1 LVEDHLT
8 INLGQ
13 RSHYYR
19 AHAAADD
26 MKLSSSVSYA
36 VGILLQ
42 VYNRGTDGPMTA
54 AAIAGGCKFPP
65 RFLYR
70 ILRRLVD
77 AGLLTGVSGP
87 GGGYTLA
94 RRPQSIS
101 LLDVVSAI
109 DGPPEASKLTPV
121 CPRHRQAIKL
131 INAVSVDM
139 ARRTSKDLKKVTLEK
154 LGRSTASKRTAGR
167 KPAKK
172 LGGRRNQTTKAARA
186 TIA

>member
-1 LVEDHLT
+1 
-8 INLGQ
+8 
-13 RSHYYR
+13 
-19 AHAAADD
+19 

-42 VYNRGTDGPMTA
+42 VYTRGADGPMTA
-54 AAIAGGCKFPP
+54 AAIADGCKFPP

-94 RRPQSIS
+94 KPSRSIS
-101 LLDVVSAI
+101 LLDVVSAV

-121 CPRHRQAIKL
+121 CSRHRQAINL
-131 INAVSVDM
+131 INDVSVDM
-139 ARRTSKDLKKVTLEK
+139 ARRASKELKKVTLDK
-154 LGRSTASKRTAGR
+154 LGRAAMGKRGQPRPKASKVPSGR
-167 KPAKK
+167 QK
-172 LGGRRNQTTKAARA
+172 TTKAARA
-186 TIA
+186 TVV

>member
-1 LVEDHLT
+1 
-8 INLGQ
+8 
-13 RSHYYR
+13 
-19 AHAAADD
+19 

-42 VYNRGTDGPMTA
+42 VYAHGTDGPMTA
-54 AAIAGGCKFPP
+54 AAIADGCKFPP

-94 RRPQSIS
+94 RRSGSIS
-101 LLDVVSAI
+101 LLDVVGAI

-121 CPRHRQAIKL
+121 CPRHRPAIKL
-131 INAVSVDM
+131 INSMSVEM

-154 LGRSTASKRTAGR
+154 LGRSAAGKKGRSSAARQRMGGPKEKTATERKSK
-167 KPAKK
+167 
-172 LGGRRNQTTKAARA
+172 TTKAARA
-186 TIA
+186 TVV